1 MDGDSLHQR
10 LISAYKLL
18 YDKGFVHSQSEFA
31 NLIGKQVTHVNAA
44 FKNAPKR
51 CTLGLMKAIA
61 DAFSEVLNRDYL
73 LTGEGEVAAPDRS
86 MRPHYDAKASAGT
99 LSGFSDGEEGT
110 MMERIPG
117 MADYDFTINASGD
130 SMLPRI
136 ESGDL
141 LACRRRDDRANPPI
155 GKICVIDARDG
166 AAVKVV
172 ESIDSESIRLHSL
185 NPDYDDYSVDL
196 SDIYGISQVV
206 GLVRHF

>member
-1 MDGDSLHQR
+1 MDSLHQR
-10 LISAYKLL
+10 LLKSFDYLKDSGIIHTQTQFAEAVGK
-18 YDKGFVHSQSEFA
+18 SQTQINS
-31 NLIGKQVTHVNAA
+31 A

-130 SMLPRI
+130 SMLPEI
-136 ESGDL
+136 KTGDL
-141 LACRRRDDRANPPI
+141 LVCRRCTDRANPPV

-166 AAVKVV
+166 AAAKVV